1 MKDNKRGFLLQTVK
15 QMNNGAIVSGI
26 GFLLYVAASAL
37 QLEVLA
43 DILVIAFGI
52 VAVYVLVSVAEGRKK
67 DKKAVSYNLLWG
79 QTALTILLVG
89 CAVLTIRLRLGLQES
104 LNEKKRTA
112 PLVRSSFYLFAQ
124 PIVVAKAGSSSCTRS
139 RLMAHTKHTTWTEN
153 VMIQETG

>member
-67 DKKAVSYNLLWG
+67 DKTAVSYNLLWG

-89 CAVLTIRLRLGLQES
+89 CAVLTIRLRLGLQ
-104 LNEKKRTA
+104 
-112 PLVRSSFYLFAQ
+112 
-124 PIVVAKAGSSSCTRS
+124 
-139 RLMAHTKHTTWTEN
+139 
-153 VMIQETG
+153 

>member
-37 QLEVLA
+37 QLDVLA

-52 VAVYVLVSVAEGRKK
+52 VAVYVLASVAEGRKK
-67 DKKAVSYNLLWG
+67 DNKAVSYNLLWG

-89 CAVLTIRLRLGLQES
+89 CAVLTIRLRLGLQ
-104 LNEKKRTA
+104 
-112 PLVRSSFYLFAQ
+112 
-124 PIVVAKAGSSSCTRS
+124 
-139 RLMAHTKHTTWTEN
+139 
-153 VMIQETG
+153 

>member
-67 DKKAVSYNLLWG
+67 DKKAVSYNLLCG

-89 CAVLTIRLRLGLQES
+89 CAVLTIRLRLGLQ
-104 LNEKKRTA
+104 
-112 PLVRSSFYLFAQ
+112 
-124 PIVVAKAGSSSCTRS
+124 
-139 RLMAHTKHTTWTEN
+139 
-153 VMIQETG
+153 

>member
-1 MKDNKRGFLLQTVK
+1 MKDNKQGFLLQTVK
-15 QMNNGAIVSGI
+15 QMNNGAIVF

-37 QLEVLA
+37 QLDVLA

-89 CAVLTIRLRLGLQES
+89 CAVLTIRLRLGLQ
-104 LNEKKRTA
+104 
-112 PLVRSSFYLFAQ
+112 
-124 PIVVAKAGSSSCTRS
+124 
-139 RLMAHTKHTTWTEN
+139 
-153 VMIQETG
+153 

>member
-1 MKDNKRGFLLQTVK
+1 MKDNKQGFLLQTVK

-67 DKKAVSYNLLWG
+67 DNKAVSYNLLWG

-89 CAVLTIRLRLGLQES
+89 CAVLTIRLRLGLQ
-104 LNEKKRTA
+104 
-112 PLVRSSFYLFAQ
+112 
-124 PIVVAKAGSSSCTRS
+124 
-139 RLMAHTKHTTWTEN
+139 
-153 VMIQETG
+153 

>member
-37 QLEVLA
+37 HLDALA
-43 DILVIAFGI
+43 DILVIAFGV
-52 VAVYVLVSVAEGRKK
+52 VAVYVLASVAEGRKK

-89 CAVLTIRLRLGLQES
+89 CAGLTSRLRRGLQKSINKTED
-104 LNEKKRTA
+104 RTTGA
-112 PLVRSSFYLFAQ
+112 VLFLFVRS
-124 PIVVAKAGSSSCTRS
+124 
-139 RLMAHTKHTTWTEN
+139 AHCRR
-153 VMIQETG
+153 

>member
-37 QLEVLA
+37 QLDVLA
-43 DILVIAFGI
+43 DILVIAFGV
-52 VAVYVLVSVAEGRKK
+52 VAVYVLASVAEGRKK

-89 CAVLTIRLRLGLQES
+89 CAVLTIRLRLGLQYS
-104 LNEKKRTA
+104 INKKRGPHQWCG
-112 PLVRSSFYLFAQ
+112 PLFICPLSPLSSPKWVLPAVHAAVSW
-124 PIVVAKAGSSSCTRS
+124 PTRS
-139 RLMAHTKHTTWTEN
+139 TPRGRRT
-153 VMIQETG
+153 

>member
-79 QTALTILLVG
+79 QRALTLLLVG
-89 CAVLTIRLRLGLQES
+89 WAVLPIGLRLGL
-104 LNEKKRTA
+104 L
-112 PLVRSSFYLFAQ
+112 
-124 PIVVAKAGSSSCTRS
+124 
-139 RLMAHTKHTTWTEN
+139 
-153 VMIQETG
+153 